1 LIKVRRLNGEEYVIN
16 ADMIETMESTPD
28 TVISLTTG
36 RKLVVQE
43 SLNEIIEK
51 VKDYYRSINLVYM
64 V

>member
-43 SLNEIIEK
+43 SINELIEK
-51 VKDYYRSINLVYM
+51 VKDYYRNINLVYM